1 MLLSDIAWH
10 SCICFRM
17 LCMTQ
22 LHMLYVYTLYL
33 YAFICLCFGWH
44 SSICFCML
52 LHGIAR
58 IKTSSGIMLC
68 EKLGSGLGVI
78 HHYNINF
85 SSKKLIKG
93 INLVIYS
100 VLNVIQRF
108 SKHRLKVAC
117 VVDIASFDAT
127 KKQRM
132 SYFQEPQRL
141 FWNAWFVINISVGF
155 FQKTFALPVKTDI
168 ENSCLRVYLSYF
180 DELQLHIKVSREMI
194 WGVKCSLIKFFTKG
208 CSDFFSFSLSFTVF
222 SIFD

>member
-1 MLLSDIAWH
+1 MRLSDIAWH

-68 EKLGSGLGVI
+68 EKLVSGLGII

-127 KKQRM
+127 KKAESVIFSGTSAVVLKCIVCNQYI
-132 SYFQEPQRL
+132 S
-141 FWNAWFVINISVGF
+141 WFLPKNICAS
-155 FQKTFALPVKTDI
+155 
-168 ENSCLRVYLSYF
+168 S
-180 DELQLHIKVSREMI
+180 
-194 WGVKCSLIKFFTKG
+194 
-208 CSDFFSFSLSFTVF
+208 
-222 SIFD
+222 